1 MSWGSGELNF
11 SEGKQAIRKLGDLS
25 KQMFEQFLFVYNNPQ
40 EDLSEKVKEIN
51 RMEEESNEITSELYD
66 FLIHCSSD
74 HVSNET
80 RQEATRYLR
89 VIAELEEICDCC
101 HRITNRAA
109 KRYRKNRFINKEIE
123 DDIVQFG
130 ENVQRFID
138 FYQSR
143 IQSKVSAADME
154 VAIDLEDMIN
164 DKRRKLRKRSV
175 NRMTNNS
182 AEVHSEL
189 IYIEIVNNF
198 ERIANH
204 SKNIIQSLPKET
216 T

>member
-1 MSWGSGELNF
+1 
-11 SEGKQAIRKLGDLS
+11 
-25 KQMFEQFLFVYNNPQ
+25 MFEQFLFVYNNPQ

-66 FLIHCSSD
+66 FLIHYSSD

-164 DKRRKLRKRSV
+164 EKRRKLRKRSV

>member
-25 KQMFEQFLFVYNNPQ
+25 KQMFEQFLFIYNNPQ

-109 KRYRKNRFINKEIE
+109 KRYRKNRFIDKEIE

-164 DKRRKLRKRSV
+164 EKRRKLRKRSV

-182 AEVHSEL
+182 AEVHSDL

-204 SKNIIQSLPKET
+204 SKNII
-216 T
+216 

>member
-25 KQMFEQFLFVYNNPQ
+25 KHMFEQFLFIYNNPQ

>member
-1 MSWGSGELNF
+1 
-11 SEGKQAIRKLGDLS
+11 
-25 KQMFEQFLFVYNNPQ
+25 MFEQFLFVYNNPQ

>member
-1 MSWGSGELNF
+1 
-11 SEGKQAIRKLGDLS
+11 
-25 KQMFEQFLFVYNNPQ
+25 
-40 EDLSEKVKEIN
+40 
-51 RMEEESNEITSELYD
+51 
-66 FLIHCSSD
+66 
-74 HVSNET
+74 
-80 RQEATRYLR
+80 
-89 VIAELEEICDCC
+89 
-101 HRITNRAA
+101 
-109 KRYRKNRFINKEIE
+109 
-123 DDIVQFG
+123 
-130 ENVQRFID
+130 
-138 FYQSR
+138 
-143 IQSKVSAADME
+143 ME

-164 DKRRKLRKRSV
+164 EKRRKLWKRSV